1 MGEEIRILLVDDQN
15 LFRESLGRLL
25 RDEPGFQIVGSCAS
39 FREAL
44 AALEREQVH
53 LVLLDYDFEKEQV
66 SGFLEQAKRLGYEG
80 HILLMTGGISG
91 GAVLSALEQGT
102 SGIFMKASPPSD
114 LVKAIHRVAN
124 GEVWLDSEALKAM
137 VQAARSGEHRVLQP
151 LSGRERTVLNL
162 VLEGLTNPEIAVKL
176 QISESS
182 VKWVIQGLFKKAGV
196 RTRSQLV
203 RIALEK
209 HTRDWLPAL

>member
-1 MGEEIRILLVDDQN
+1 MGQEIRILLVDDQS
-15 LFRESLGRLL
+15 LLRESLRRLL
-25 RDEPGFQIVGSCAS
+25 QDEPGFQIVGSCAS
-39 FREAL
+39 LKEAL
-44 AALEREQVH
+44 AAVEREQVH
-53 LVLLDYDFEKEQV
+53 LVLLDYDVEKEQV
-66 SGFLEQAKRLGYEG
+66 SDFLEQAKKLGYEG
-80 HILLMTGGISG
+80 RILLMSDGISG
-91 GAVLSALEQGT
+91 GAVLSALERGT
-102 SGIFMKASPPSD
+102 SGIFMKDSPPSD
-114 LVKAIHRVAN
+114 LVKAIHRVAG
-124 GEVWLDSEALKAM
+124 GEVWLDSEAVKAM
-137 VQAARSGEHRVLQP
+137 VEAARSGEHRVLQS

-182 VKWVIQGLFKKAGV
+182 VKWVIQGLFKKAGA